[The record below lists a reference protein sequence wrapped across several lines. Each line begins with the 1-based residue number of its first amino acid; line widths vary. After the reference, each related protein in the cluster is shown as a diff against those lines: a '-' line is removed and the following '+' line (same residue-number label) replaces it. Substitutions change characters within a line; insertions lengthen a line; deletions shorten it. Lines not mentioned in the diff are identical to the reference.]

1 MVLSGTKPGA
11 QKTLVALRALGLGD
25 FLCGVPAYHA
35 LARAFPHHRRILAL
49 PRALHPLT
57 ALLEGAFHE
66 AVDVAPL
73 GPLPAAL
80 GPIDVAVNLHGSG
93 PQSHR
98 VLLRGQP
105 RRLIAFAHPEISE
118 SAGGPHWDRQEHERG
133 RWCRLL
139 RSAGIEAAADTLSI
153 AIPALDAA
161 RFPSGAAIVHPG
173 AASGARRW
181 PAARFAA
188 TARALAAGGPVLVT
202 GTAEER
208 ELAQRVAV
216 LAGLRGVAAIAGQTS
231 LLELAALVARARCVI
246 SGDTGIAHLAS
257 AYGTP
262 SILLFGPTSPA
273 SWGPPARPQHRVL
286 WSGSVGD
293 PHTDVVDAGLL
304 TITVEDVL
312 GASSELGE
320 RFAFAEG
327 RASLTGGTLRKEP
340 ITSVAGCFHGDE
352 RSGEHKP
359 VEARQFGRFEVGGI

>member
-1 MVLSGTKPGA
+1 MALSRAKPGA

-35 LARAFPHHRRILAL
+35 LARGFPRHRRILAL

-98 VLLRGQP
+98 VLLREQP
-105 RRLIAFAHPEISE
+105 RQLIAFAHPDISE
-118 SAGGPHWDRQEHERG
+118 TVGGPRWDVREHERR

-139 RSAGIEAAADTLSI
+139 RSAGIEADADALSI
-153 AIPALDAA
+153 AIPALDGA
-161 RFPSGAAIVHPG
+161 RFPSGAVIVHPG

-188 TARALAAGGPVLVT
+188 VARVLAADGPVLLT
-202 GTAEER
+202 GAPEEC
-208 ELAQRVAV
+208 ELAKRVAV
-216 LAGLRGVAAIAGQTS
+216 LAGRRGVAAIAGQTS
-231 LLELAALVARARCVI
+231 LLELAALVARAPCVI

-262 SILLFGPTSPA
+262 SIVLFGPTSPA

-293 PHTDVVDAGLL
+293 PHTNVVDAGLL
-304 TITVEDVL
+304 TVTVEDVL
-312 GASSELGE
+312 GANSELRA
-320 RFAFAEG
+320 RFPLAEG
-327 RASLTGGTLRKEP
+327 QASLTGRTLRKEA
-340 ITSVAGCFHGDE
+340 ITSVAGCFHGDA